1 MNAVIIVIGMAIMTV
16 VRRFIEPPILGKSM
30 HLHPLITLVAMAA
43 GVYIWGAI
51 GFLLGPALAIII
63 IQTIKVFEIDKKV
76 GEYLSGVFERFFAP
90 KDDGKDD
97 SGGGKKGG
105 KAAVVTE
112 QETK

>member
-1 MNAVIIVIGMAIMTV
+1 MAVMTV

-30 HLHPLITLVAMAA
+30 HIHPLLTLVAMAA

-63 IQTIKVFEIDKKV
+63 LQIIKVFEIDKKV

-90 KDDGKDD
+90 KKDDQKDTGKNGKD
-97 SGGGKKGG
+97 GP
-105 KAAVVTE
+105 KAVKAKEKDVSEDYVD
-112 QETK
+112 